1 MFPSP
6 EGLDRAIRLIELRN
20 IIVHNRGVVS
30 NVFKQRLPE
39 YPLEVGERVEF
50 DFQEILREGIFLAKS
65 VDLID
70 KISVAKFGLPIV
82 KSLTFPAENE

>member
-1 MFPSP
+1 M
-6 EGLDRAIRLIELRN
+6 
-20 IIVHNRGVVS
+20 S